1 MEAEWKTILNDVVCR
16 VLEQTAFL
24 FPEPGNL
31 SDGISFDEH
40 EFLSASLVFSGDRN
54 GKVMLVLPVD
64 MSLELAANLLGEDEE
79 IDVTTEKHF
88 DAAKEILNIIVG
100 QLLTKLYGDKALFDL
115 TPPNV
120 RAISHEELFALI
132 EQNEYALSVVDEYP
146 IVALLNPTVKAHEH
160 QSSGS

>member
-1 MEAEWKTILNDVVCR
+1 MEAEWKTLLNDVVCR

-31 SDGISFDEH
+31 SDGISFEAR
-40 EFLSASLVFSGDRN
+40 EFLSASLLFSGDRKGN
-54 GKVMLVLPVD
+54 VVLILPVE

-79 IDVTTEKHF
+79 IDVSTEKHF

-100 QLLTKLYGDKALFDL
+100 QLLTELYGDKALFDL

-120 RAISHEELFALI
+120 REISREELFALI
-132 EQNEYALSVVDEYP
+132 EQNEYALSVADDYP
-146 IVALLNPTVKAHEH
+146 IVALLNPTVKEHEH